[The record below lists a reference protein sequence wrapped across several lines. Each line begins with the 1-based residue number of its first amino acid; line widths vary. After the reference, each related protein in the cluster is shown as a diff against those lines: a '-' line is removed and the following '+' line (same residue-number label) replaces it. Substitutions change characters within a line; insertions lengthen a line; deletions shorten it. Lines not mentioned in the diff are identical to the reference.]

1 MDSFGRTFRRIIVA
15 VILLG
20 GVASLLY
27 FRKDVEEKKPF
38 LWIDRSVSFIINPVS
53 KTVLWVEDQFRST
66 FQHYFWL
73 VSLAKE
79 NSRLKNDLQDR
90 EFETMKRISV
100 EKERDRLL
108 ELLSMKREE
117 KANWIG
123 GRVISFSPTG
133 PFRQLT
139 IDQGSEDGIQKRA
152 AVISSQGLLGQVSK
166 VASHSS
172 QVLLIVDPTSAV
184 DVRIDGTDARG
195 LVVGRSKKLSLNRD
209 LFIGVFEY
217 LNRSAQIDDGVAVT
231 TSGLDGIYPEGLLV
245 GYVHGNKKKKFE
257 IFQEAE
263 VLPAA
268 DFFKVREVLIQKK

>member
-1 MDSFGRTFRRIIVA
+1 MDSFGRTFRRIIFA

-20 GVASLLY
+20 VVLPVLY
-27 FRKDVEEKKPF
+27 FHKDIEDKQSF
-38 LWIDRSVSFIINPVS
+38 RWIDRPINFVINPISRAIV
-53 KTVLWVEDQFRST
+53 WVEDKFHAT

-79 NSRLKNDLQDR
+79 NTRLKQEIQSYEVDIIQHR
-90 EFETMKRISV
+90 EV

-108 ELLSMKREE
+108 ALLSMKKED
-117 KANWIG
+117 NSSWIG

-139 IDQGSEDGIQKRA
+139 IDQGSEDGVQKRA
-152 AVISSQGLLGQVSK
+152 AVISSQGLLGQVNK
-166 VASHSS
+166 VMPHSS
-172 QVLLIVDPTSAV
+172 QVLLIIDPTSAV

-195 LVVGRSKKLSLNRD
+195 LVVGRSKKLELNRD
-209 LFIGVFEY
+209 FFIGVFEY
-217 LNRSAQIDDGVAVT
+217 LNQTAQIDDGVAVT

-263 VLPAA
+263 VLPSV